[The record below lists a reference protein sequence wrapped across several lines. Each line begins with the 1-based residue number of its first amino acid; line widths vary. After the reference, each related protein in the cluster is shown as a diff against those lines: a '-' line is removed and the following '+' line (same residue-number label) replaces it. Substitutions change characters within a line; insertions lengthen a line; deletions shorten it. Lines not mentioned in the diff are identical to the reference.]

1 MQTPTYSNDTRQFRK
16 CLSKYAT
23 GIAVV
28 TCHDNNGLP
37 HGRTINSFSSVS
49 LEPPLVLWS
58 LSKKAHSLNA
68 FLEARFFAINVLS
81 TRQRNL
87 SEHFAS
93 SNDKNFNNIDYMLS
107 NNNAPILVDNLAT
120 FHCKAH
126 DIYSCGDHFIIIGEV
141 TCFASA
147 KQDPLIFF
155 NSKYTKVDEC
165 AGKM

>member
-93 SNDKNFNNIDYMLS
+93 SNDKNFNNIDYIKSSS
-107 NNNAPILVDNLAT
+107 N
-120 FHCKAH
+120 
-126 DIYSCGDHFIIIGEV
+126 
-141 TCFASA
+141 
-147 KQDPLIFF
+147 PLITMKLYSNSITNSF
-155 NSKYTKVDEC
+155 NSRSSICVRI
-165 AGKM
+165 ALHSFGKITTDFTDNIKF